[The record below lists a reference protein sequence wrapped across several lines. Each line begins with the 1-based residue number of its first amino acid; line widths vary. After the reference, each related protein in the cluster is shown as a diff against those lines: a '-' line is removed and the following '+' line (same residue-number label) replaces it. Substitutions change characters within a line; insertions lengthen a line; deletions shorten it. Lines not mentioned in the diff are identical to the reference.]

1 LTRTPDEGALVR
13 SATPIVPVP
22 TETGAPKPALDRAL
36 PTRSSLRLAAEL
48 EAAQRSKATKRPLR
62 GVATAAVMTVT
73 AGLFGTLA
81 LPAFASTPGEGD
93 AAATTALTQ
102 IRTSEAQDLAVG
114 DVTSADVS
122 RDGYGATS
130 QATLDAAAAAEAK
143 RVADEEAA
151 RATAAAEA
159 QRAANAEQ
167 FSSYTGPTA
176 KDYAASTTAAA
187 PAPAPAAGAQSSVF
201 ATAQQYIGTPYV
213 FGGATP
219 AGFDCSGFVM
229 FVMAQHGVSL
239 PHSVTG
245 QDRLG
250 TPISAAEARPGDVV
264 IFNDGSHNG
273 FYAGNGQIL
282 DAPKPGDSVRQRAI
296 WSSAVHYVRF

>member
-1 LTRTPDEGALVR
+1 LTQTPDQGALVR
-13 SATPIVPVP
+13 TAD
-22 TETGAPKPALDRAL
+22 PKPAVPVASSPARTVLDRSL
-36 PTRSSLRLAAEL
+36 PTRSSLRLAAQL
-48 EAAQRSKATKRPLR
+48 EAAQQASPKKRPLR

-81 LPAFASTPGEGD
+81 LPAFASTPGADD
-93 AAATTALTQ
+93 ADTTTALTQ
-102 IRTSEAQDLAVG
+102 IRSTDSQDLAVG
-114 DVTSADVS
+114 DVAGADAS

-130 QATLDAAAAAEAK
+130 QATLDAAAAAAAAAEAE
-143 RVADEEAA
+143 RVATE
-151 RATAAAEA
+151 AAEA
-159 QRAANAEQ
+159 QRAANAAQ

-176 KDYAASTTAAA
+176 KDYAASTAA
-187 PAPAPAAGAQSSVF
+187 PRGAVAPTDSSRQAAIF

-219 AGFDCSGFVM
+219 AGFDCSGFIM

-239 PHSVTG
+239 PHSVG
-245 QDRLG
+245 AQGRLG

-264 IFNDGSHNG
+264 IFNDGSHDG

-296 WSSAVHYVRF
+296 WTSAVHYVRF

>member
-1 LTRTPDEGALVR
+1 MRA
-13 SATPIVPVP
+13 ATPTAAVQ
-22 TETGAPKPALDRAL
+22 TEPGAPKPALDRGL

-48 EAAQRSKATKRPLR
+48 EAARRTRATRRPLR

-81 LPAFASTPGEGD
+81 LPAFASTPDAGD
-93 AAATTALTQ
+93 ASSTTALTQ
-102 IRTSEAQDLAVG
+102 IRTSDAQSLAVG
-114 DVTSADVS
+114 DVAGADVS
-122 RDGYGATS
+122 RDGYDATS
-130 QATLDAAAAAEAK
+130 QATLDAATAAEAQ
-143 RVADEEAA
+143 RVAAE
-151 RATAAAEA
+151 ATAAAEA

-176 KDYAASTTAAA
+176 EDYAASTAPAAPAA
-187 PAPAPAAGAQSSVF
+187 PAPPLGAQSSIF

-213 FGGATP
+213 FGGSTP

-250 TPISAAEARPGDVV
+250 TRISAAEARPGDVV
-264 IFNDGSHNG
+264 IFDDGSHNG